1 LEPKK
6 ISYVR
11 LVKSEDLNH
20 HGTLFAGRC
29 AEWFVEAGFIA
40 VASVLPAQNIV
51 CLKIHGLEFSY
62 PLRLGQ
68 IAQFSSKVIYTGK
81 TSIKVYVELTPVDE
95 HSTAVSGFITFVYI
109 DEDGKPTPHELMLE
123 LSKEV
128 DLDLNKIAKELN

>member
-1 LEPKK
+1 MEPKK

-51 CLKIHGLEFSY
+51 CLKIHGLQFSY

-68 IAQFSSKVIYTGK
+68 VAQFTSKVVYAGK
-81 TSIKVYVELTPVDE
+81 TSIKVYVELTPIDE
-95 HSTAVSGFITFVYI
+95 QSIAVSGFITFVYI
-109 DEDGKPTPHELMLE
+109 DKDGKPKPHDLILE
-123 LSKEV
+123 LSNEN
-128 DLDLNKIAKELN
+128 DLMLNKIAGGLK